1 MKLTVEKAR
10 ELLEEARIKA
20 SDDPWIK
27 HSICVGNSAGKIA
40 EKLNLDID
48 YKTRY
53 NNLPIHNRK
62 DIDIDSY
69 DIMKLTSKENI
80 DKIKDTEYL
89 GISK

>member
-20 SDDPWIK
+20 SDDRWIK

-48 YKTRY
+48 YAKTLGY
-53 NNLPIHNRK
+53 IHG
-62 DIDIDSY
+62 
-69 DIMKLTSKENI
+69 LFH
-80 DKIKDTEYL
+80 L
-89 GISK
+89 Q